1 MIMEEKKS
9 DAVFSENELRSKV
22 EGEGVEITYTK
33 DYGIGMDCHSRFIQV
48 NVPARNGARILEHR
62 KSFDTDWKSLC
73 EARDWA
79 AGILQTYASPPVDVS
94 GGLHYVIEST
104 SVYHCCVLDAWLG
117 MPSVINPGI
126 AGATKRKTD
135 GLDAHTL
142 SIHDLTNIWPYT
154 YVPDRNVTGLRTLLW
169 ERNDLRKQAT
179 RCSIRI
185 NNGLLRFGVT
195 VGRNGSVTG
204 NKESRKT
211 VASLLEGTA
220 AVPPHV
226 NPEGVP
232 EDARCIFEDEYALYD
247 MYIDKI
253 KEYDKKILDKIKGM
267 EWPTAEGK
275 IHGGEMLRILESAP
289 GIGRQTAILWM
300 SAIVDPVRFPNAK
313 AIAAYCGCDP
323 SLKVSAGKV
332 TSTVKRKGNPELH
345 GALCRAAA
353 SLVKAHKEPFGKWG
367 YNIAVSSG
375 RWKKGVA
382 AVARKLVVAL
392 YHMMLRGEEFSYD
405 SYRLLVEPEV
415 MDMTIDELC
424 MLEPQFRRYVKPLH
438 AAGIATTS
446 QLVHE
451 FYTCR
456 LTTVGGLGKKFYGLV
471 KEFIENQQAC
481 KKLYFSGGE
490 NEKASG

>member
-33 DYGIGMDCHSRFIQV
+33 DYGIGIDCHSRFIQV
-48 NVPARNGARILEHR
+48 NVLARNGARILEHR
-62 KSFDTDWKSLC
+62 KSFDTDWESLC

-135 GLDAHTL
+135 VLDAHTL

-154 YVPDRNVTGLRTLLW
+154 YAPDRNVTELRTLLW

-226 NPEGVP
+226 NPEG
-232 EDARCIFEDEYALYD
+232 I
-247 MYIDKI
+247 
-253 KEYDKKILDKIKGM
+253 
-267 EWPTAEGK
+267 
-275 IHGGEMLRILESAP
+275 P

-382 AVARKLVVAL
+382 AVARKLVIAL

-405 SYRLLVEPEV
+405 SYRFPVEPEV

>member
-1 MIMEEKKS
+1 MTMEEKKS
-9 DAVFSENELRSKV
+9 DAVFSENEPRSKV

-33 DYGIGMDCHSRFIQV
+33 DYGIGIDCHSRLIQV
-48 NVPARNGARILEHR
+48 NVLARNGARILEHR
-62 KSFDTDWKSLC
+62 KSFDTDWESLC
-73 EARDWA
+73 EARDRA

-104 SVYHCCVLDAWLG
+104 SVCHCCVLDAWLG

-126 AGATKRKTD
+126 AGATKRKTNV
-135 GLDAHTL
+135 LDAHTL

-154 YVPDRNVTGLRTLLW
+154 YVPDRNVTELRTLLW

-226 NPEGVP
+226 NPEG
-232 EDARCIFEDEYALYD
+232 I
-247 MYIDKI
+247 
-253 KEYDKKILDKIKGM
+253 
-267 EWPTAEGK
+267 
-275 IHGGEMLRILESAP
+275 P

-382 AVARKLVVAL
+382 AVARKLVIAL

-471 KEFIENQQAC
+471 KEFIENQQAY